1 MEMMKMLVELEY
13 SWLLLMVLHL
23 VMKVVIEIVKDL
35 KVHQR

>member
-1 MEMMKMLVELEY
+1 MEIVKVLVELENR
-13 SWLLLMVLHL
+13 WLLLMVLHL